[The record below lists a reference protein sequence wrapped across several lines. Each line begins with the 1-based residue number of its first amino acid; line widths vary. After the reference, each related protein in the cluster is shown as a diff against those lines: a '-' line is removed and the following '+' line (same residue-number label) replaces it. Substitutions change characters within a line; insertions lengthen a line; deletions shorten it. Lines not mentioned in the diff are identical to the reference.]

1 MTVIE
6 RLRRMGCTAGD
17 GVLLD
22 HGLSA
27 SWFEACSSRLDA
39 MHQIEAFLA
48 QELEVQCLHKREL
61 AGAALSQQRQLLEMQ
76 LETRAEAAE
85 AFLGAR
91 PPVAA
96 LPAEGTYGLQL
107 EKSIVSLVQE
117 QSMRLQDMQAEI
129 DKARATLQERKTI
142 ERAKGVLMNY
152 RQLSEGD
159 AYKLIR
165 QTAMNQNRR
174 MLDVADAILS
184 TLELLPAST
193 N

>member
-1 MTVIE
+1 
-6 RLRRMGCTAGD
+6 
-17 GVLLD
+17 
-22 HGLSA
+22 
-27 SWFEACSSRLDA
+27 
-39 MHQIEAFLA
+39 
-48 QELEVQCLHKREL
+48 
-61 AGAALSQQRQLLEMQ
+61 
-76 LETRAEAAE
+76 
-85 AFLGAR
+85 
-91 PPVAA
+91 
-96 LPAEGTYGLQL
+96 
-107 EKSIVSLVQE
+107 
-117 QSMRLQDMQAEI
+117 MRLQDMQAEI